1 MLTNQRSS
9 RNDRKSPL
17 EPQGETAQGKDG
29 SGVYAAVFANRVD
42 AGGLVDLVFTHPLL
56 TMSNGVS
63 IKDLT
68 SEWRRNPLKEAAP
81 KSIGAHVFEAHQAL
95 KERTFPNPAVLAQT
109 APVSPGLAFAA
120 WEASEE
126 AKTAPKPKPMRKGW
140 AVSVSTHGFKSFRVS
155 ATRFL

>member
-1 MLTNQRSS
+1 
-9 RNDRKSPL
+9 
-17 EPQGETAQGKDG
+17 
-29 SGVYAAVFANRVD
+29 
-42 AGGLVDLVFTHPLL
+42 
-56 TMSNGVS
+56 MSNGVS

-68 SEWRRNPLKEAAP
+68 AEWRRNPLKEAAP

-95 KERTFPNPAVLAQT
+95 KERTFPSPAVIAHT
-109 APVSPGLAFAA
+109 APVSPGLALAA

-126 AKTAPKPKPMRKGW
+126 ARTVPKPKPMRKGW

>member
-1 MLTNQRSS
+1 
-9 RNDRKSPL
+9 
-17 EPQGETAQGKDG
+17 
-29 SGVYAAVFANRVD
+29 VD
-42 AGGLVDLVFTHPLL
+42 AGGLADLVFTHQIYP
-56 TMSNGVS
+56 MSNGVS

-68 SEWRRNPLKEAAP
+68 AEWRRNPLKEAAP

-95 KERTFPNPAVLAQT
+95 KERTFPNPAVLAHT
-109 APVSPGLAFAA
+109 APVSPGLALAA